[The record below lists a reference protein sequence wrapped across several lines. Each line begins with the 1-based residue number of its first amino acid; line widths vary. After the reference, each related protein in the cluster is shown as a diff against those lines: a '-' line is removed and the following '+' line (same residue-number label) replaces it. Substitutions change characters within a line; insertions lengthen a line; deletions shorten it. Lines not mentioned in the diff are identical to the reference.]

1 LRGEEKEMRGRGE
14 REEKDG
20 RGGTVGLPVVGF
32 QVQRVEEARVGGFQM
47 QRVERNE
54 VSINIH

>member
-20 RGGTVGLPVVGF
+20 RGGKVGLPVVGF
-32 QVQRVEEARVGGFQM
+32 QVQRVEEARVGAWYSVAHGIPAES
-47 QRVERNE
+47 VGY
-54 VSINIH
+54 

>member
-1 LRGEEKEMRGRGE
+1 MRGRGE

-20 RGGTVGLPVVGF
+20 RGGNVGLPVVGF
-32 QVQRVEEARVGGFQM
+32 QVQRVEEAKVGGFQM